1 MKLIFEYQDEQI
13 SGHVKDIIDSQDRSD
28 NRHRKSCNKEGSS
41 ISSKSSSG
49 NGSSSDRC
57 GGSITDLIDKSLV
70 RESLPIPDLSEAT
83 VVRHYTNLSRLNY
96 GIDVGLYPLGSCT
109 MKYNP
114 RSNED
119 ISSLEGF
126 KDLHPYS
133 DIDSMQGSLRIMWEL
148 EQYLIELTGME
159 SFSLQPS
166 AGAQAELLGLMIAKA
181 FFADCHESKRSAVI
195 IPDSAHGSN
204 PASASMLNYDTL
216 SIPTNNRGNMDFKR
230 FNEVLDDSVAVVM
243 LTNPNTLGLYEEDIM
258 QISDAARTN
267 GSLMYCDGANMNA
280 LLGITRPAEQGFDMI
295 HLNLHKTF
303 SAPHGGG
310 GPGAGVLG
318 VRSFLSDYLPVPR
331 IVRKYNVSGLVN
343 LQSTS
348 TNNADSKATTVTLND
363 GQSFGGTS
371 GHRNEVELRSPAR
384 GELEELGDEDTDN
397 ENEFVLDYTKRK
409 SVGRIKCFYGNF
421 GTILRAYSYLRSWGS
436 NITKVSE
443 GAILNANYL
452 MSLLKDVY
460 EIPFNRPCAHEF
472 VLTSKKFGNKSA
484 LAIAKRLLDYG
495 YHPPTMYFPLIV
507 REALMIEPTETESK
521 QTLDE
526 FATALTR
533 IANELETDPDVV
545 WGAPHTKHIGRLDE
559 VSAARKPNLK
569 WNPSTQADYSPC
581 ERID

>member
-13 SGHVKDIIDSQDRSD
+13 SGHVKDIIDNQNRSD
-28 NRHRKSCNKEGSS
+28 NHHHKACNYEGG
-41 ISSKSSSG
+41 SG
-49 NGSSSDRC
+49 SNGS
-57 GGSITDLIDKSLV
+57 IIDLIDKSLV

-133 DIDSMQGSLRIMWEL
+133 NIDSMQGSLRIMWEL

-181 FFADCHESKRSAVI
+181 FFADGIHGNKRAAVI

-204 PASASMLNYDTL
+204 PASASMLGYKIL
-216 SIPTNNRGNMDFKR
+216 SIPTNVRGNMDFKR
-230 FNEVLDDSVAVVM
+230 FEEVLDDSVAVVM

-280 LLGITRPAEQGFDMI
+280 LLGITRPADQGFDMI

-318 VRSFLSDYLPVPR
+318 VKSHLSDYLPVPR
-331 IVRKYNVSGLVN
+331 IVRKHDGCGLVN
-343 LQSTS
+343 VHNNTS
-348 TNNADSKATTVTLND
+348 TTNANTSFTAIHTRTSNN
-363 GQSFGGTS
+363 GQSFGARS
-371 GHRNEVELRSPAR
+371 GHRNVLNLRRAH
-384 GELEELGDEDTDN
+384 GEFDKQGDEDTDN

-436 NITKVSE
+436 NINKVSE

-484 LAIAKRLLDYG
+484 LGIAKRLLDYG

-533 IANELETDPDVV
+533 IADELETDPDVV

-569 WNPSTQADYSPC
+569 WNPSTQADQSLR